1 MRIGYLIVFGTL
13 KEPYADIDDARNRW
27 EAFDEVCERHGMKL
41 IFWGDPFG
49 VPEPQVFT
57 LKIGS
62 IPDWENAIQD
72 VEYASAIPLEN
83 TRTLFVMD
91 YLG

>member
-1 MRIGYLIVFGTL
+1 
-13 KEPYADIDDARNRW
+13 
-27 EAFDEVCERHGMKL
+27 MKL